1 MKTTSLVCAL
11 CFSLVAT
18 AAFAEQAKDTKPAKE
33 TKKVQTVKQDDKALL
48 TGSFI
53 KQKFRRNGMVTDGAN
68 QVLVL
73 DSETISNSGA
83 SDLRQLLVR
92 RGIR

>member
-1 MKTTSLVCAL
+1 MKTTSLICAL
-11 CFSLVAT
+11 CFSFL
-18 AAFAEQAKDTKPAKE
+18 AAGLADEVKDTKPAKE
-33 TKKVQTVKQDDKALL
+33 TKKVQTGKQQDDKVLL

-53 KQKFRRNGMVTDGAN
+53 KQKVRRSGMVTDGAN